1 MVYSVEYEYKGE
13 NCRNNFLF
21 EHEAKHFA
29 IDCAYDGIDKNSIL
43 IKEFNKTFGRI
54 GLINNCYYFERV

>member
-1 MVYSVEYEYKGE
+1 MIYSVEYTCTGGLGKSY
-13 NCRNNFLF
+13 FSF

-29 IDCAYDGIDKNSIL
+29 IDLAYDGIDKNSIL
-43 IKEFNKTFGRI
+43 IKEFGKTFGRI